1 VTLLAIEGL
10 EVRYGAV
17 VALRG
22 ISLRIEKGEIV
33 ALVGPNGAGKSSVM
47 SAVAGLVNP
56 AGGTVSYDGELLGRS
71 RPESRAARGISL
83 VPEGRHIFHQL
94 TVRENLLLAFSTR
107 NDDDRDSDYQ
117 DVLARFPALQRLES
131 NPAGRLS
138 GGEQQ
143 QLALA
148 RALLTR
154 PRLLL
159 LDEPSLGL
167 APLIV
172 EQVFQTLAELRE
184 EGVTVLLVEQY
195 ARRAVELA
203 DHSYVLGQGAIVL
216 EGRRDELLASGEL
229 EAAYLGK
236 AEGQMSS
243 ATNRGAE

>member
-1 VTLLAIEGL
+1 MTLLAIDGL
-10 EVRYGAV
+10 EVRYDGV
-17 VALRG
+17 LALRG
-22 ISLRIEKGEIV
+22 ISLRVGKGEIV

-47 SAVAGLVNP
+47 GVIAGLVTP
-56 AGGTVSYDGELLGRS
+56 AAGTVSYDGRPLGRS
-71 RPESRAARGISL
+71 RPEQRAARGISL
-83 VPEGRHIFHQL
+83 VPEGRHIFQQL
-94 TVRENLLLAFSTR
+94 SVRENLLLAFSTR
-107 NDDDRDSDYQ
+107 KDDEQDSDYQ
-117 DVLARFPALQRLES
+117 SVLARFPALQRLES

-216 EGRRDELLASGEL
+216 EGRRETLLAPGEL

-236 AEGQMSS
+236 VEGQAPS
-243 ATNRGAE
+243 AVARGAQ